1 MVSNVIYIQHNQLL
15 TYYLVIPNITV
26 AIILISYGIDLDLIV
41 STTTTTT
48 TTTAT
53 TTTTTTATTLAAGTV
68 SSLPIYGIS
77 VRISHLFALIDF
89 SSINDIFH

>member
-1 MVSNVIYIQHNQLL
+1 M
-15 TYYLVIPNITV
+15 IPKITV

-48 TTTAT
+48 TTTTAAT
-53 TTTTTTATTLAAGTV
+53 TTTTLAAGKV

-77 VRISHLFALIDF
+77 AQMDVYSP
-89 SSINDIFH
+89 

>member
-1 MVSNVIYIQHNQLL
+1 MKVTLK
-15 TYYLVIPNITV
+15 ITV
-26 AIILISYGIDLDLIV
+26 AIFFISYGIDLDLIV

-48 TTTAT
+48 TTTTAT
-53 TTTTTTATTLAAGTV
+53 TTTTTLAAGKV

-77 VRISHLFALIDF
+77 ARISQLFALINF